1 MTKPNSTYVVTLKDR
16 FDTPAIVQQIEMS
29 DDISD
34 LAFVGC
40 EEAEIGKD
48 PVKSGA
54 PLTLSLRCSE
64 AFAEEVALTKGIASV
79 TKTATPNVMPALR
92 P

>member
-1 MTKPNSTYVVTLKDR
+1 MTKPNSTYLVTLKNDFDR
-16 FDTPAIVQQIEMS
+16 PANVQQTEMS

-40 EEAEIGKD
+40 ESVEVQANALQEGKA
-48 PVKSGA
+48 V
-54 PLTLSLRCSE
+54 TLSLRCSQ
-64 AFAEEVALTKGIASV
+64 AFADEVANTQGIASV

-92 P
+92 R

>member
-1 MTKPNSTYVVTLKDR
+1 MTKPNSTYIVTLTDNFQK
-16 FDTPAIVQQIEMS
+16 PAIVQQIEMS

-40 EEAEIGKD
+40 EEVEVAKNAVQDGQA
-48 PVKSGA
+48 V
-54 PLTLSLRCSE
+54 TLSLRCSD
-64 AFAEEVALTKGIASV
+64 AFAAEVANTKGIASV
-79 TKTATPNVMPALR
+79 AKTATPNVMPALR

>member
-1 MTKPNSTYVVTLKDR
+1 MTKPNSTYIVTLTDNFQK
-16 FDTPAIVQQIEMS
+16 PAIVQQIEMS

-40 EEAEIGKD
+40 EEVEVSKD

-64 AFAEEVALTKGIASV
+64 AFAEEAAYTKGIASV
-79 TKTATPNVMPALR
+79 TKTATPNVVPALR